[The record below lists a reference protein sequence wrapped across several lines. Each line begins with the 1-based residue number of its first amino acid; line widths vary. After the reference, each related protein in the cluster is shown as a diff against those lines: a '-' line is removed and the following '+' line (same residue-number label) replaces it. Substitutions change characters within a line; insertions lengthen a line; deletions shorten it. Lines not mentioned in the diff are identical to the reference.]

1 MISTSTVFVLLLF
14 SKFIVEPNNFS
25 GTMWWLTMLWM
36 HHRLEPR
43 KKPALLSIESWLV
56 TRDPCNVFLSCGQYI
71 QSTVYNKSQGFFS
84 LLNSWSLWNSHLTKL
99 GISSSS
105 CIFAER
111 SNLVLK
117 PYMIWGFFFDW
128 AHFGPK
134 HPYSLWLIPREKKH
148 NMLTCYKQM
157 QQHKG
162 HLF

>member
-14 SKFIVEPNNFS
+14 SKFIVEPNNFFRDK
-25 GTMWWLTMLWM
+25 LVIDNALNAPPI
-36 HHRLEPR
+36 EPR

-56 TRDPCNVFLSCGQYI
+56 TRDPCNVFLSRGQYNPPYTTNPE
-71 QSTVYNKSQGFFS
+71 SFFHCS
-84 LLNSWSLWNSHLTKL
+84 IELSLWNSHLTKL

-117 PYMIWGFFFDW
+117 PYIIWGFFFHW

-134 HPYSLWLIPREKKH
+134 HPYSLWLIPREK
-148 NMLTCYKQM
+148 NTTC
-157 QQHKG
+157 
-162 HLF
+162 